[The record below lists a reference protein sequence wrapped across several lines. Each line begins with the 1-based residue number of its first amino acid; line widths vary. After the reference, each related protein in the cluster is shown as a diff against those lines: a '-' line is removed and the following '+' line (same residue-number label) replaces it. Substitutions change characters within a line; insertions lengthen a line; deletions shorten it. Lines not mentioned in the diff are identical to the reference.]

1 MNKIKLNETNL
12 KYAENLKENN
22 YWLRVVDD
30 YYFHNLDRH
39 TPNKAVLDGMTSKQI
54 QEIAQKIL
62 SQGNML
68 EVFMEPAK

>member
-1 MNKIKLNETNL
+1 M
-12 KYAENLKENN
+12 
-22 YWLRVVDD
+22 RVVDD
-30 YYFHNLDRH
+30 FYFHNLDRH
-39 TPNKAVLDGMTSKQI
+39 TPNKSVLDGMTSQQI